1 MPEQGADNGGKMAHA
16 RRFRFGVQV
25 TKAANGPDWTA
36 IARRVEST
44 GFSTLFMPDHF
55 GEQFAP
61 ISALTAAAMVTDT
74 LNVGALVFDN
84 DYRHPVIL
92 AKEAATMHVLTDGRT
107 EFGIGAGWM
116 RTDYDASGMTYD
128 RPGVRIDRM
137 LEALAAYKSFFA
149 GDSLKQVGEH
159 YSIDGVQAYPAPAIE
174 PPILIGGGGKRM
186 LGIAAREANIV
197 GVNPV
202 MTAGEVGPEAISD
215 MQEEAIDRKVEW
227 IRQAAGD
234 RFDDLEL
241 NLLIFGVSITDNPM
255 GEAIQLAEL
264 FNVSPEM
271 LLASPH
277 IWIGSAAQISED
289 LHRYRERWGFSYFC
303 VQGDAMD
310 ATAAIVAEVAG
321 Q

>member
-1 MPEQGADNGGKMAHA
+1 
-16 RRFRFGVQV
+16 
-25 TKAANGPDWTA
+25 DWTA
-36 IARRVEST
+36 LARRVESN

-55 GEQFAP
+55 GDQFAP

-84 DYRHPVIL
+84 DYRHPVLL

-116 RTDYDASGMTYD
+116 RTDYDGAGMTYD

-137 LEALAAYKSFFA
+137 LEGLRVYKSFFA
-149 GDSLKQVGEH
+149 GETLKQSGEH
-159 YSIDGVQAYPAPAIE
+159 YSIDGVEAIPAPAIE
-174 PPILIGGGGKRM
+174 PRILIGGGGKRM
-186 LGIAAREANIV
+186 LGIAAREADIV

-202 MTAGEVGPEAISD
+202 MTAGEIGPEAIND
-215 MQEEAIDRKVEW
+215 MQEDAIDRKVAW
-227 IRQAAGD
+227 VRDAAGD

-241 NLLIFGVSITDNPM
+241 NLLVFGVSITDNPM
-255 GEAIQLAEL
+255 GEAIQLSKL

-277 IWIGSAAQISED
+277 VWIGSAEQIAED
-289 LHRYRERWGFSYFC
+289 LYEYRERWGFSYFC

-310 ATAAIVAEVAG
+310 ATAAIVNEVAG